1 MNEFE
6 TFEISKKRT
15 LVAMQEWL
23 RTWQS
28 PSLGPLYCPYCKA
41 QKVRK
46 RLQSKQGKTHQ
57 CSACRQNFS
66 LEDLPECRCFYP
78 GRFPKCTDCPHYQ
91 RMMAYVSR
99 RKPQLEPC
107 TEGQLD
113 EMLSSPQLYTRSAV
127 RPLSKTESFQAQ
139 SHYSSQLSDTNQ
151 TGLPLQLTLF
161 LETID
166 EDAETAADETQNESD

>member
-1 MNEFE
+1 
-6 TFEISKKRT
+6 
-15 LVAMQEWL
+15 
-23 RTWQS
+23 
-28 PSLGPLYCPYCKA
+28 
-41 QKVRK
+41 
-46 RLQSKQGKTHQ
+46 
-57 CSACRQNFS
+57 
-66 LEDLPECRCFYP
+66 
-78 GRFPKCTDCPHYQ
+78 
-91 RMMAYVSR
+91 MMAYVSR